1 MLTWFRKATAAFVAA
16 GVSSLGVALTPL
28 SDGGTTIV
36 QGEYITALVVAAIA
50 ATAVFTVPANT
61 PRNPVVQVID
71 DATDF

>member
-28 SDGGTTIV
+28 SDGGTTID

-50 ATAVFTVPANT
+50 AICCVHCSRERSPQ
-61 PRNPVVQVID
+61 PRC
-71 DATDF
+71 AGH